1 MHAVFITLALLTVTG
16 ISSLISRVGRIPVP
30 LPLIQIAVGAIAA
43 LAGLNIGFDPDM
55 FLLLFIPPLLYADAY
70 RMPMREFGEL
80 RNIIIMMA
88 LGLVVFTTLAC
99 GYFIHWLIPP
109 IMLPAAFALAAV
121 MSPTDAVSVGSM
133 IEGGR
138 APARVVH
145 ILHGEALLNDASGLV
160 CFKFAVAAA
169 MTGLFSFQQALGSFI
184 FMATGGIVIGIVV
197 AWAACRAEHMLLVR
211 GYDDPPTHITLA
223 MMLPFGIYLLADAVQ
238 CSGILAAV
246 AGGMTVKFTGVM
258 NEARTETRLKATTVW
273 DMVNF
278 TFNAVIFLLLGLQ
291 LPDLVT
297 GGAAIARAGG
307 ISPWFLILAIV
318 GIQLMMSL
326 IRFAWIWISI
336 SARRLFAHLRHRN
349 TVIPSARNVLLMTV
363 AGTRGAITL
372 AAVLSLPVATLAGPG
387 FPGRDLLVTLAA
399 GVIICSLVLASVA
412 IPPLLHGM
420 STDEDDPSL
429 HELDMMRIELAQTAI
444 EALHAEQAVLAQ
456 QELDTMPDGSES
468 VDLKQEAIGRLLH
481 EYQDT
486 LRRLDNSR
494 AAEASIRAT
503 AIREKRTELA
513 LRFRLIRHMRERLH
527 TRVVQKLIND
537 ETELTINQELDF
549 IEQELQIEA
558 RSLPRPDGLPH
569 ASTHGGAALPETG
582 CMAPAL
588 TD

>member
-16 ISSLISRVGRIPVP
+16 LSSLISRVGRIPVP
-30 LPLIQIAVGAIAA
+30 LPLIQIGVGAIAA

-184 FMATGGIVIGIVV
+184 FISTGGILIGIAC
-197 AWAACRAEHMLLVR
+197 AWAACRAEHVLLIR

-223 MMLPFGIYLLADAVQ
+223 MMLPFGIYLIADALQ

-291 LPDLVT
+291 LPDLVS

-307 ISPWFLILAIV
+307 VSPWFLILAIV

-336 SARRLFAHLRHRN
+336 SARRLFAHFRHRK
-349 TVIPSARNVLLMTV
+349 TVIPSARTVMLMTV

-372 AAVLSLPVATLAGPG
+372 AAVLSLPVASVAGPG

-399 GVIICSLVLASVA
+399 GVIICSLLLASMA

-420 STDEDDPSL
+420 RTDEEDPTL

-444 EALHAEQAVLAQ
+444 ETLHAEQAALAQ
-456 QELDTMPDGSES
+456 HEIDGLPGHEES

-486 LRRLDNSR
+486 VHRLDNSR

-503 AIREKRTELA
+503 AIREKRAELA
-513 LRFRLIRHMRERLH
+513 LRFRIIRHMRERLH
-527 TRVVQKLIND
+527 MRVVQKHIND
-537 ETELTINQELDF
+537 ETEWTINQELDF

-558 RSLPRPDGLPH
+558 RSLPRPDSLPADDH
-569 ASTHGGAALPETG
+569 ETTTQPTDARMASAVSH
-582 CMAPAL
+582 
-588 TD
+588 

>member
-1 MHAVFITLALLTVTG
+1 MHVVFLTLALLTVSG
-16 ISSLISRVGRIPVP
+16 ISSLISRIGRIPVP
-30 LPLIQIAVGAIAA
+30 LPLIQIAIGAIAA
-43 LAGLNIGFDPDM
+43 LAGLKIGFDPDM

-80 RNIIIMMA
+80 RNVIIMLA
-88 LGLVVFTTLAC
+88 LGLVVFTTLGC
-99 GYFIHWLIPP
+99 GYFIHWMIPP
-109 IMLPAAFALAAV
+109 IALPAAFALAAV

-169 MTGLFSFQQALGSFI
+169 MTGIFSFQQALGSFM
-184 FMATGGIVIGIVV
+184 FMSAGGIIMGVLI
-197 AWAACRAEHMLLVR
+197 AWAACRAEHVLLVR

-223 MMLPFGIYLLADAVQ
+223 MMLPFAIYLIADAAD

-297 GGAAIARAGG
+297 EGAHIARAGG
-307 ISPWFLILAIV
+307 VSPWFLILAIIA
-318 GIQLMMSL
+318 IQLAMSTM
-326 IRFAWIWISI
+326 RFIWIWISI
-336 SARRLFAHLRHRN
+336 TARRLFAHVRHRE
-349 TVIPSARNVLLMTV
+349 TVIPSARTVLIMTV

-372 AAVLSLPVATLAGPG
+372 AAILSLPIATATSPG

-399 GVIICSLVLASVA
+399 GVIICSLVLASLA
-412 IPPLLHGM
+412 MPPLMAGM
-420 STDEDDPSL
+420 QTDEDDPSL
-429 HELDMMRIELAQTAI
+429 RELDAMRIELAQTAVQT
-444 EALHAEQAVLAQ
+444 LHAEQAALAHH
-456 QELDTMPDGSES
+456 EIDHDADEETI
-468 VDLKQEAIGRLLH
+468 DLKQEAISRLLH

-486 LRRLDNSR
+486 LKRLDNS
-494 AAEASIRAT
+494 AAAQNGIRAT
-503 AIREKRTELA
+503 AIREKRAELA
-513 LRFRLIRHMRERLH
+513 LRFHVIRHMRERLH
-527 TRVVQKLIND
+527 LRVMQRRIND
-537 ETELTINQELDF
+537 ETEATINQELDF

-558 RSLPRPDGLPH
+558 HSLPRQQAENHSP
-569 ASTHGGAALPETG
+569 AVAAH
-582 CMAPAL
+582 
-588 TD
+588 

>member
-1 MHAVFITLALLTVTG
+1 MHAVFLTLALLTVTG

-30 LPLIQIAVGAIAA
+30 LPLIQIGVGAVAA

-88 LGLVVFTTLAC
+88 LGLVVFTTLVC

-184 FMATGGIVIGIVV
+184 FMSVGGIVIGIAC
-197 AWAACRAEHMLLVR
+197 AWAACRAEHVLLVR

-223 MMLPFGIYLLADAVQ
+223 MMLPFGIYLTADALQ

-297 GGAAIARAGG
+297 GGAQIAREGG

-318 GIQLMMSL
+318 GIQVMMSL

-336 SARRLFAHLRHRN
+336 SARRLFAHFRHRK
-349 TVIPSARNVLLMTV
+349 TVVPSARTVLLMTV

-372 AAVLSLPVATLAGPG
+372 AAVLSLPVVTAAGPG

-399 GVIICSLVLASVA
+399 GVIICSLLLASLA

-420 STDEDDPSL
+420 SADENDPAL
-429 HELDMMRIELAQTAI
+429 HELDMMRIELAQVAI
-444 EALHAEQAVLAQ
+444 QTLHAEQTALAQ
-456 QELDTMPDGSES
+456 KELDATPGNEEM
-468 VDLKQEAIGRLLH
+468 VDLKQEAVGRLLH

-486 LRRLDNSR
+486 VRRLDNSR

-503 AIREKRTELA
+503 AIREKRAELA
-513 LRFRLIRHMRERLH
+513 LRFRIIRHMRERLH
-527 TRVVQKLIND
+527 MRVVEKHIND
-537 ETELTINQELDF
+537 ETEWTINQELDF

-558 RSLPRPDGLPH
+558 RSLPRPDSLPP
-569 ASTHGGAALPETG
+569 APPAVAPIAGARTAEG
-582 CMAPAL
+582 
-588 TD
+588 

>member
-30 LPLIQIAVGAIAA
+30 LPLIQIGVGAMAA

-80 RNIIIMMA
+80 RHIIIMMA
-88 LGLVVFTTLAC
+88 LGLVVFTTLVC

-184 FMATGGIVIGIVV
+184 FMSVGGIVIGIVC

-223 MMLPFGIYLLADAVQ
+223 MMLPFGIYLTADAMQ

-278 TFNAVIFLLLGLQ
+278 TCNAVIFLLLGLQ

-297 GGAAIARAGG
+297 GGAQIARAGG
-307 ISPWFLILAIV
+307 IPPWFLVLAII
-318 GIQLMMSL
+318 GIQVMMSL

-336 SARRLFAHLRHRN
+336 SARRLFAHFRHRK
-349 TVIPSARNVLLMTV
+349 TVIPSARTVLLMTV

-372 AAVLSLPVATLAGPG
+372 AAVLSLPVASAAGPG
-387 FPGRDLLVTLAA
+387 FPGRELLVTLAA
-399 GVIICSLVLASVA
+399 GVLICSLLLASLS
-412 IPPLLHGM
+412 IPPLLHGI
-420 STDEDDPSL
+420 STDENDPAL

-444 EALHAEQAVLAQ
+444 QTLHAEQAALAQ
-456 QELDTMPDGSES
+456 QELVVTPDKEES
-468 VDLKQEAIGRLLH
+468 IDLKQEAIGRLLH

-486 LRRLDNSR
+486 VHRLDNSR

-503 AIREKRTELA
+503 AIREKRAELA
-513 LRFRLIRHMRERLH
+513 LRFRIIRHMRERLH
-527 TRVVQKLIND
+527 MRVIQKRIND
-537 ETELTINQELDF
+537 ETEWTINQELDF

-558 RSLPRPDGLPH
+558 RSLPRPDSAPH
-569 ASTHGGAALPETG
+569 AGHDHAGTT
-582 CMAPAL
+582 
-588 TD
+588 

>member
-1 MHAVFITLALLTVTG
+1 MHVVFLTLALLTVSG
-16 ISSLISRVGRIPVP
+16 ISSLISRIGRIPVP
-30 LPLIQIAVGAIAA
+30 LPLIQIAIGAIAA
-43 LAGLNIGFDPDM
+43 LAGLKIGFDPDM

-80 RNIIIMMA
+80 RNVIITLA
-88 LGLVVFTTLAC
+88 LGLVVFTTLGC
-99 GYFIHWLIPP
+99 GYFIHWMIPP
-109 IMLPAAFALAAV
+109 ITLPAAFALAAV

-169 MTGLFSFQQALGSFI
+169 MTGIFSFQQALGSFM
-184 FMATGGIVIGIVV
+184 FMSAGGIVMGVLI
-197 AWAACRAEHMLLVR
+197 AWAACRAEHVLLVR

-223 MMLPFGIYLLADAVQ
+223 MMLPFAIYLIADAAD

-297 GGAAIARAGG
+297 EGARIARQGG
-307 ISPWFLILAIV
+307 VSPWFLILAIIA
-318 GIQLMMSL
+318 IQLSMSTM
-326 IRFAWIWISI
+326 RFIWIWISI
-336 SARRLFAHLRHRN
+336 TARRLFAHVRHRQ
-349 TVIPSARNVLLMTV
+349 TVITSARTVLIMTV

-372 AAVLSLPVATLAGPG
+372 AAILSLPIATATSAG

-399 GVIICSLVLASVA
+399 GVIICSLVLASA
-412 IPPLLHGM
+412 TMPALMAGM
-420 STDEDDPSL
+420 QMDEDDPSL
-429 HELDMMRIELAQTAI
+429 RELDAMRIELAQTAVQT
-444 EALHAEQAVLAQ
+444 LHAEQAALAHH
-456 QELDTMPDGSES
+456 EIDHDTDEEA
-468 VDLKQEAIGRLLH
+468 VDLKQEAISRLLH

-486 LRRLDNSR
+486 LKRLDNS
-494 AAEASIRAT
+494 AASQSGIRAT
-503 AIREKRTELA
+503 AIREKRAELA
-513 LRFRLIRHMRERLH
+513 LRFHVIRHMRERLH
-527 TRVVQKLIND
+527 LRVMQRRIND
-537 ETELTINQELDF
+537 ETEATINQELDF

-558 RSLPRPDGLPH
+558 HSLPRQAGE
-569 ASTHGGAALPETG
+569 ETD
-582 CMAPAL
+582 ATAH
-588 TD
+588 

>member
-30 LPLIQIAVGAIAA
+30 LPLIQIGVGAIAA

-88 LGLVVFTTLAC
+88 LGLVVFTTLVC

-109 IMLPAAFALAAV
+109 ILLPAAFALAAV

-184 FMATGGIVIGIVV
+184 FMSTGGVVIGIAC

-223 MMLPFGIYLLADAVQ
+223 MMLPFGIYLIADALQ

-291 LPDLVT
+291 LPDLVN

-307 ISPWFLILAIV
+307 VSPWFLILAII

-336 SARRLFAHLRHRN
+336 SARRLFAHFRHRK
-349 TVIPSARNVLLMTV
+349 TVIPSIRTVLLMTV

-372 AAVLSLPVATLAGPG
+372 AAVLSLPVASLSGPG

-399 GVIICSLVLASVA
+399 GVIICSLLLASLA
-412 IPPLLHGM
+412 IPSLLHGM
-420 STDEDDPSL
+420 STDEEDPTL

-444 EALHAEQAVLAQ
+444 QTLHAEQAALAQ
-456 QELDTMPDGSES
+456 QEIEDLPGHEES

-486 LRRLDNSR
+486 VHRLDNSR

-503 AIREKRTELA
+503 AIREKRAELA
-513 LRFRLIRHMRERLH
+513 LRFRIIRHMRERLH
-527 TRVVQKLIND
+527 MRVIQKHIND
-537 ETELTINQELDF
+537 ETEWTINQELDF

-558 RSLPRPDGLPH
+558 RSLPRPDSLPH
-569 ASTHGGAALPETG
+569 AGHETAIQPTSERMAGAVTH
-582 CMAPAL
+582 
-588 TD
+588 